1 MVNESNWEAIFANL
15 CNMKVIAN
23 KCVSEIHIPEGI
35 RKGNGIEYNPVLD
48 FYVTMSLED
57 GISVWN
63 PVSGKVVAECD
74 LGFDGFLDMLLL
86 PGNRIGVS
94 YSELHHCGS
103 VSIYSL
109 EKDTFVKP
117 ELDVEIPSL
126 SYTGVVYLSPQKS
139 LLVAGAPEVD
149 CGLFEVCID
158 WDNLKVLKI
167 RELHIRSGYDFVSLF
182 CSSDFV
188 FVSLV
193 AEENDFCGLNLR
205 LFNCKLNS
213 EQAIPEAI
221 QGSEEPDEDKNV
233 LEKTESQEEVI
244 ISYYI
249 LDGEEVKIDSCYG
262 FVHDGE
268 NLIIANGGKIVLLES
283 LKEGSNAH
291 LVASE
296 CFWCGFIEGM
306 NLNHK
311 GQLIVQGSQTIKLF
325 EYKCSPRLLQDLCRC
340 CILETIPT
348 CCSEKVNQLPIPSNL
363 KDYLLYK

>member
-1 MVNESNWEAIFANL
+1 M
-15 CNMKVIAN
+15 
-23 KCVSEIHIPEGI
+23 
-35 RKGNGIEYNPVLD
+35 
-48 FYVTMSLED
+48 
-57 GISVWN
+57 
-63 PVSGKVVAECD
+63 
-74 LGFDGFLDMLLL
+74 
-86 PGNRIGVS
+86 
-94 YSELHHCGS
+94 
-103 VSIYSL
+103 SIYSL

-126 SYTGVVYLSPQKS
+126 SYTGVIYLSPQKS

-149 CGLFEVCID
+149 CGLFDVCID

-167 RELHIRSGYDFVSLF
+167 RELYIPPGYDFVSLF

-213 EQAIPEAI
+213 EQAILDAI
-221 QGSEEPDEDKNV
+221 QGSEEPYEDENV
-233 LEKTESQEEVI
+233 LEKIESQEEVTL
-244 ISYYI
+244 SYYI
-249 LDGEEVKIDSCYG
+249 LDGEEVKIDGCYG

-268 NLIIANGGKIVLLES
+268 NLIIANGGKIV
-283 LKEGSNAH
+283 

-311 GQLIVQGSQTIKLF
+311 GQLIVQGSHTVKLF

-348 CCSEKVNQLPIPSNL
+348 CCTEKVNQLPIPSNL
-363 KDYLLYK
+363 NDYLLYK